1 MPPSL
6 PHTSPEIDAVVA
18 CPGCDLLQRLP
29 TIPPKARARCPR
41 CGEVV
46 ASTPAD
52 PIERPL
58 ALTLAAAITLIV
70 ANAMPLMTLS
80 VVGRFAETTILGGAE
95 VMWKQGQPITAT
107 LVAFCTAVAPTTY
120 LALMCTLLVA
130 ARRAPT
136 PAWVGPLLRLA
147 EHAKAWSLPE
157 VMLLGIL
164 VALVKIADL
173 ATVEPGIGLFAT
185 GVLLVLLAS
194 LAVQFD
200 PETIWHRIA
209 WVDPVGSHHRSKGI
223 AAPTDEDP
231 DP

>member
-1 MPPSL
+1 MA
-6 PHTSPEIDAVVA
+6 DVVA
-18 CPGCDLLQRLP
+18 CPGCDLLQHLP
-29 TIPPKARARCPR
+29 PIPPKGRARCPR
-41 CGEVV
+41 CGEIV
-46 ASTPAD
+46 ATTPAD

-58 ALTLAAAITLIV
+58 ALALAAAITLVV

-95 VMWKQGQPITAT
+95 VMWRQGQPITAT
-107 LVAFCTAVAPTTY
+107 LVAFCTAVAPTIY
-120 LALMCTLLVA
+120 LVLMCTLLVA
-130 ARRAPT
+130 ARRAPA

-173 ATVEPGIGLFAT
+173 ATVEPGIGLFST
-185 GVLLVLLAS
+185 GALLVLLAT

-200 PETIWHRIA
+200 PEAVWHRIA
-209 WVDPVGSHHRSKGI
+209 WVNPAALHHRGKGI
-223 AAPTDEDP
+223 AAVPDGDP
-231 DP
+231 NA